1 MAMDANKFESI
12 KNKARKMIHNDAQ
25 KDSAIIKERQ
35 EDREKT
41 YRSLKGSGAA
51 AVTGFENV
59 APSYG
64 SNGTSIS
71 RINENYS
78 DDSEERLYSAIDGK
92 MKQFSESRNSQQY
105 VPSQPANAQINK
117 NLPKEIL
124 ESFSNNYIDQS
135 VFDPNKS
142 VLDKMGISGDYI
154 QEQETYAQQPVQSN
168 AKIDYEMIKAIVESS
183 VKKYVSALG
192 KKMLN
197 ESKSLANIDEINAI
211 QITDKKIAIVT
222 KNGDL
227 FEGKLIKK
235 YNIKDKVERN

>member
-1 MAMDANKFESI
+1 MAMDASKFENI
-12 KNKARKMIHNDAQ
+12 KNKARKMIHDDAQ

-35 EDREKT
+35 EDRERT

-78 DDSEERLYSAIDGK
+78 DDSEDRLYSAMDAK
-92 MKQFSESRNSQQY
+92 MKQFSENRKPQQY
-105 VPSQPANAQINK
+105 APSQPANAQINK

-154 QEQETYAQQPVQSN
+154 QEQETYEPKQPQQTN

-183 VKKYVSALG
+183 VKKYVNALG

-222 KNGDL
+222 KNGNL
-227 FEGKLIKK
+227 FEGKLEFKK
-235 YNIKDKVERN
+235 NIKGGS

>member
-1 MAMDANKFESI
+1 MAMDVNKFESI
-12 KNKARKMIHNDAQ
+12 KNKARKMIHDDAQ

-35 EDREKT
+35 EDRERT

-105 VPSQPANAQINK
+105 VPSQPTNAQINK

-154 QEQETYAQQPVQSN
+154 QEQETYEPKQPQQTN

-222 KNGDL
+222 KNGNL
-227 FEGKLIKK
+227 FEGKLEFKK
-235 YNIKDKVERN
+235 NIKGGS

>member
-12 KNKARKMIHNDAQ
+12 KNKARKMIHDDAQ

-117 NLPKEIL
+117 N
-124 ESFSNNYIDQS
+124 D
-135 VFDPNKS
+135 
-142 VLDKMGISGDYI
+142 
-154 QEQETYAQQPVQSN
+154 
-168 AKIDYEMIKAIVESS
+168 AKIR
-183 VKKYVSALG
+183 
-192 KKMLN
+192 
-197 ESKSLANIDEINAI
+197 
-211 QITDKKIAIVT
+211 
-222 KNGDL
+222 KNKNRRTFTFRD
-227 FEGKLIKK
+227 
-235 YNIKDKVERN
+235 

>member
-1 MAMDANKFESI
+1 MAMDVNKFESI

-35 EDREKT
+35 EDRERT

-64 SNGTSIS
+64 SNGTSIN

-154 QEQETYAQQPVQSN
+154 QEQETYEPKQPQQTN

-197 ESKSLANIDEINAI
+197 ESKSLSNIDEINAI

-222 KNGDL
+222 KNGNL
-227 FEGKLIKK
+227 FEGKLEFKK
-235 YNIKDKVERN
+235 NIKGGS